1 MYAVFQT
8 RRFGDIT
15 IRYIWSNSFISAFDT
30 IRYYRDSFRFGA
42 IGYCDLTRYH
52 CTILVWRDWKISLR
66 KIQKYNVVSKNNRI
80 QEITGERT
88 FANEEDGNLEPSNI
102 SQTLTD
108 ISTRLSETRVCW
120 IPGLRIRNPGFE
132 VAKRT
137 RRNPR
142 NFIDLSITARQRR
155 REYGNRATP
164 THRGEPPWLLAPF
177 VFKRVASSTRI
188 FAETVTIPREL

>member
-30 IRYYRDSFRFGA
+30 IRYYRDSLPFDA
-42 IGYCDLTRYH
+42 IGYCDLTRSH
-52 CTILVWRDWKISLR
+52 CTVLARRDWKIALKKLKNITWYR
-66 KIQKYNVVSKNNRI
+66 KITENNRRGNRRKNFCEWGR
-80 QEITGERT
+80 QKFRT
-88 FANEEDGNLEPSNI
+88 ADARRI
-102 SQTLTD
+102 SGKRWPILAR
-108 ISTRLSETRVCW
+108 ICW
-120 IPGLRIRNPGFE
+120 ILGLRIRNPGFE
-132 VAKRT
+132 VARRT

-188 FAETVTIPREL
+188 FAETVTIPRQL